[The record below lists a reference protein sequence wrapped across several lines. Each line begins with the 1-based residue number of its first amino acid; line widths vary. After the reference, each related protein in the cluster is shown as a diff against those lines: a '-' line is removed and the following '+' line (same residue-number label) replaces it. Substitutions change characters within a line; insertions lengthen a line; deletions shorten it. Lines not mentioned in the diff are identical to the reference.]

1 MLSTLL
7 ALHPAL
13 LWFLFGIL
21 CFVAEMI
28 LPGFFVFFFGLG
40 AWCAALTALTPMPLG
55 GQVLVFIAT
64 SVAGLFWL
72 RAKCKKVFGGGTH
85 VERGAVTLPKDT
97 LAVVVEAIRPPVPG
111 KVKYSGSFWQAR
123 CDTPIEEGATVR
135 VLVKNGLVLTVE
147 PLEETAPVIDGAAG
161 KNTPSP

>member
-13 LWFLFGIL
+13 LWFLFGIV
-21 CFVAEMI
+21 CFVAEML

-40 AWCAALTALTPMPLG
+40 AWCAALVALTPMPLG

-64 SVAGLFWL
+64 SVASLFWL
-72 RAKCKKVFGGGTH
+72 RATFKKMFGGAAH
-85 VERGAVTLPKDT
+85 VERGAVTLPKDA

-111 KVKYSGSFWQAR
+111 KVKFGGSFWQAQ
-123 CDTPIEEGATVR
+123 CDAPIEEGATVR

-147 PLEETAPVIDGAAG
+147 PLEAGVPALDGAAV
-161 KNTPSP
+161 KDKPTT

>member
-1 MLSTLL
+1 MLTTLL

-13 LWFLFGIL
+13 LWFLFGIF

-40 AWCAALTALTPMPLG
+40 AWCAALVALTPIPLG

-64 SVAGLFWL
+64 SAASLFWL
-72 RAKCKKVFGGGTH
+72 RAKFKRMFGGGTH
-85 VERGAVTLPKDT
+85 VERGAVNLPKDT
-97 LAVVVEAIRPPVPG
+97 LAEVVEAIRPPAGG
-111 KVKYSGSFWQAR
+111 KVKYGGSFWRAQCR
-123 CDTPIEEGATVR
+123 TPVEEGATVR

-147 PLEETAPVIDGAAG
+147 PLAEAAPAVDETTIKDE
-161 KNTPSP
+161 PST